1 MSIVVTGSIAFD
13 NIMDFPG
20 KFVDHILPDKIHIL
34 NVSFLVNTLKR
45 QRGGVAGNM
54 CYTLALL
61 GDRPLLFSTVG
72 QDFEGYRR
80 DVEAVGVDTSAVKV
94 LPQDYT
100 ATCYITTDQSNNQIT
115 GFYPGA
121 MANDTQLSLRDL
133 PREALDLLIIASTE
147 PQAMVRFAQEAREL
161 GVPYVYAPGQQIIR
175 LSGPELAAGAEGAR
189 VIIANDYEYE
199 MIRNK
204 TGLSPR
210 DLLGY
215 AEIVVTTKGEHGS
228 LVQTRDE
235 VVPIPVAPPEAV
247 LDPTGAGDAYCA
259 GFVYGLQH
267 GFDLARTGRIAALAA
282 AYAIEIYGT
291 QAHSYTREEFAA
303 RFAENFGEAIT
314 L

>member
-20 KFVDHILPDKIHIL
+20 KFADHILPDKIHIL

-45 QRGGVAGNM
+45 QRGGCAGNM

-61 GDRPLLFSTVG
+61 GNRPLLFSTAG

-80 DVEAVGVDTSAVKV
+80 EVEQVGVATSAVKI
-94 LPQDYT
+94 LPEDYT
-100 ATCYITTDQSNNQIT
+100 ATCYITTDQANNQIT

-121 MANDTQLSLRDL
+121 MANDVQLSLHDL
-133 PREALDLLIIASTE
+133 PREALDLLIIAPTE
-147 PQAMVRFAQEAREL
+147 PQAMVRFAREAREL

-175 LSGPELAAGAEGAR
+175 LSGPELTADAAGAQ

-204 TGLSPR
+204 TGLSQR
-210 DLLGY
+210 DMLGS

-235 VVPIPVAPPEAV
+235 VVPIPVARPHSIM
-247 LDPTGAGDAYCA
+247 DPTGAGDAYCA
-259 GFVYGLQH
+259 GFVHGLRR

-282 AYAIEIYGT
+282 AYDIETYGT
-291 QAHSYTREEFAA
+291 QAHYYTQDEFAA
-303 RFAENFGEAIT
+303 RYAENFGEEIT